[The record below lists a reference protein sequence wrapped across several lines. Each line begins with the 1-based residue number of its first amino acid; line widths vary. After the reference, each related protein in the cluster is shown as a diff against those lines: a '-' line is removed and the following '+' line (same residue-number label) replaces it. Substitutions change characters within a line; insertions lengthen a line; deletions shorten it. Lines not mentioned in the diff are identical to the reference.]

1 MIYLVRHGETEW
13 NRLRLLQGQTDIPLS
28 EEGAEEIRRQAMRLK
43 EIGFQ
48 VDHIVTSPLKRA
60 AQTAQILAD
69 IIGYTGQIQVNDD
82 LKERCFGKAEG
93 LSLAKPLDV
102 NDPAY
107 EAEPMESLQL
117 RIRRALESCDPMEDW
132 LLVTHGGLT
141 KACLG
146 MLSKAS
152 GTENYSFLPRH
163 GNPIALLDAEGKF
176 VGKYILEE

>member
-93 LSLAKPLDV
+93 LSLKSGDV
-102 NDPAY
+102 LEYRLEFYAY
-107 EAEPMESLQL
+107 NCL
-117 RIRRALESCDPMEDW
+117 RTPRIEK
-132 LLVTHGGLT
+132 VTIEF
-141 KACLG
+141 A
-146 MLSKAS
+146 
-152 GTENYSFLPRH
+152 PQ
-163 GNPIALLDAEGKF
+163 
-176 VGKYILEE
+176 